1 MLTKAKRQNNRKENE
16 SRCKNL
22 GKHKAP
28 DCTVIMPRL
37 WHDAKFL
44 GDIGIPNN

>member
-1 MLTKAKRQNNRKENE
+1 MWEELKGGSLVIRQT
-16 SRCKNL
+16 NL